1 MKAQV
6 FSGSYKRLSY
16 GVTLIELMIS
26 LVLGLLVTAA
36 AIGIFASNKQVFRST
51 ENLSRLQE
59 NARVAYELMA
69 REVREAGGNPC
80 SSNVPIVNVVKP
92 SANDWWRDW
101 SNGVRGYD
109 ETIAFAGAPFGAGA
123 GGRVSETDA
132 IELRSGAPGEV
143 TVTDHKPNSA
153 QFKVSTNNHGLSDGD
168 IVMVCD
174 FVQGSIFQVTGAQS
188 GINDTVVHNPGG
200 GVADPGNCSKG
211 LGWANPPDCSTNG
224 KSYAYGPNSTIAKL
238 RVTAWYIGNNARAG
252 GNGRSLY
259 HTVIRNNGGAVQV
272 QNQEVTEGVQDMQI
286 QYLVPGSANYVDASD
301 ITDWPKVSAARIVL
315 TMQGQDRVGTDGS
328 RLGRTVEHV
337 VTLRNR
343 NL

>member
-1 MKAQV
+1 MPAPY
-6 FSGSYKRLSY
+6 SARRHLAR

-26 LVLGLLVTAA
+26 LVLGLLVVAA

-80 SSNVPIVNVVKP
+80 SRNVPIVNVVNA
-92 SANDWWRDW
+92 SANDWWRNWTD
-101 SNGVRGYD
+101 GVHGY
-109 ETIAFAGAPFGAGA
+109 EGTEAFVGAPFGAGI
-123 GGRVSETDA
+123 GGRVNGTDA

-153 QFKVSTNNHGLSDGD
+153 QFKVNTNDHGLSDGD

-174 FVQGSIFQVTGAQS
+174 FVQGSIFQITQAQN
-188 GINDTVVHNPGG
+188 GINNTVVHNTGTG
-200 GVADPGNCSKG
+200 TPGNCSKG
-211 LGWANPPDCSTNG
+211 LGWANPPDCTTNG
-224 KSYAYGPNSTIAKL
+224 KSYAYGPNSTIARL
-238 RVTAWYIGNNARAG
+238 RATAWYIGNNGRNG
-252 GNGRSLY
+252 GRSLY
-259 HTVIRNNGGAVQV
+259 QTSIRNNGGEVETI
-272 QNQEVTEGVQDMQI
+272 NQEITEGVQNMQI
-286 QYLVPGSANYVDASD
+286 QYLAPGAVNYVDAAAG
-301 ITDWPKVSAARIVL
+301 TDWPRVSAVRIVL
-315 TMQGQDRVGTDGS
+315 SMQGQDNVSTSGGK
-328 RLGRTVEHV
+328 LGRTVEHV